1 MSVSLFYP
9 RRFGLHR
16 HRIFPACAACPAAV
30 HFSVTP
36 GAAPIRPHPAP
47 VNGRG
52 AFAPPRTGYS
62 LQPVA
67 VSRRACRRAL
77 SVIPEA
83 APIRPRPA
91 PVNGRG
97 AFASPRT
104 GYSLQPVA
112 VSRRACQRALS
123 VSPCTGRADIGL
135 SIPPATLRPGTQ
147 PSAAAAAVSARNGR
161 TLRGA
166 RSFGP
171 GARR

>member
-36 GAAPIRPHPAP
+36 GAAPIRPH
-47 VNGRG
+47 
-52 AFAPPRTGYS
+52 
-62 LQPVA
+62 
-67 VSRRACRRAL
+67 
-77 SVIPEA
+77 
-83 APIRPRPA
+83 PA

>member
-9 RRFGLHR
+9 RRFGLPR
-16 HRIFPACAACPAAV
+16 HRIFPACAACPAVV
-30 HFSVTP
+30 HVSVTP
-36 GAAPIRPHPAP
+36 GAAP
-47 VNGRG
+47 V
-52 AFAPPRTGYS
+52 
-62 LQPVA
+62 
-67 VSRRACRRAL
+67 
-77 SVIPEA
+77 
-83 APIRPRPA
+83 RPRPA

-97 AFASPRT
+97 SFASPRT

-123 VSPCTGRADIGL
+123 VTPGAAPVRPRPAPVNGRGAFASLRTGYSLQLVAVSRRACRRALSISPCTGRAGIGL
-135 SIPPATLRPGTQ
+135 SIPSVTLRPGTQ

>member
-9 RRFGLHR
+9 RRFGLPR

-36 GAAPIRPHPAP
+36 GAAPVRPRPAP

-52 AFAPPRTGYS
+52 SFASPRTGYS

-77 SVIPEA
+77 SI
-83 APIRPRPA
+83 
-91 PVNGRG
+91 
-97 AFASPRT
+97 
-104 GYSLQPVA
+104 
-112 VSRRACQRALS
+112 
-123 VSPCTGRADIGL
+123 SPCTGRAGIGL
-135 SIPPATLRPGTQ
+135 SIPSATLRPGTQ
-147 PSAAAAAVSARNGR
+147 PSATAAAVSARNGR